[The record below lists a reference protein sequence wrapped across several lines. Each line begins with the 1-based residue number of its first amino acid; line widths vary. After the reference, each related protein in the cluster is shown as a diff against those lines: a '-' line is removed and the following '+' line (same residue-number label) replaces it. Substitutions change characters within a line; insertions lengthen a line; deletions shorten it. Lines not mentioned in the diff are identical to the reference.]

1 MAWAGKCTHWN
12 KFSSIASLG
21 LIYKNCKDK
30 NILKKFLPG
39 GDGNTSSHYQS
50 GGALYGLGLLYIGT
64 ANQ

>member
-1 MAWAGKCTHWN
+1 MI
-12 KFSSIASLG
+12 F
-21 LIYKNCKDK
+21 KNCKDK

-64 ANQ
+64 ANQEIIQYVIDATTNPAHNQN